1 MKYLRAAPLAVQLGL
16 VVLLGIP
23 VIQLVIPVA
32 WSGVP
37 LVVVVEMAARDVG
50 VTFTAAA
57 ITMAAVHYV
66 DSARGGSTRR
76 QLTTFRHRQY
86 HGQRPH
92 RDELRFPR

>member
-1 MKYLRAAPLAVQLGL
+1 MKSLRTAPLAVKMGL

-37 LVVVVEMAARDVG
+37 LVVAVQMAASDVG

-57 ITMAAVHYV
+57 FTMAAVHYV
-66 DSARGGSTRR
+66 GSARR
-76 QLTTFRHRQY
+76 
-86 HGQRPH
+86 
-92 RDELRFPR
+92 